1 MAKREVTG
9 LWIVSYFG
17 RSLAVRGV
25 GGAQVTEPA
34 QSWTTD
40 RRIRSLLERNMDEG
54 ESIKFVIEGMDG
66 QCIVAL
72 DERLLVIKPGSAL
85 DEPRGGLTTSIRYH
99 DIAKVAVT
107 GGSSNRL
114 IRIHTSD
121 YQLSEL
127 STGQGPADSSFSLSD
142 DPSSIPVAKWTLDSK
157 YRAHLLELSEL
168 AREAGETTQSKGTN
182 NSTDAQPKG

>member
-1 MAKREVTG
+1 
-9 LWIVSYFG
+9 
-17 RSLAVRGV
+17 
-25 GGAQVTEPA
+25 VTEPA

-40 RRIRSLLERNMDEG
+40 RRVRSLLERNMDEG

-72 DERLLVIKPGSAL
+72 DERLLIIKPGSAL
-85 DEPRGGLTTSIRYH
+85 DEPHGGLTTSIRYY

-107 GGSSNRL
+107 EGSSNRL

-121 YQLSEL
+121 YQLCEL

-142 DPSSIPVAKWTLDSK
+142 DPSSIPVAKWTVDSK
-157 YRAHLLELSEL
+157 YRAYLLELSEL
-168 AREAGETTQSKGTN
+168 AREARETSQSKGTN
-182 NSTDAQPKG
+182 SSSSDAQPKG